1 MIVAQ
6 QGYQGSYHDIVRM
19 EAFPGSEMLALDDF
33 HSVVNA
39 VETGVASVGIMAV
52 ENSIH
57 GDTGAAL
64 ELRTN
69 FDGLAITDEM
79 ILDITHRLLGAFGAD
94 ITEFRTHPV
103 AISQTRRTSRSRY
116 PNARLVESTDTA
128 LAVQEVAE
136 LIRRGIT
143 NVAAIG
149 SRMAGKLHSEVLEL
163 DDNMNDYEHNNTR
176 FIIFR
181 KESDIDSNVAKNA
194 DKTTARL
201 TMPNERNSLLQT
213 MQILSDLGIDYTSLN
228 ANSFRHDSRGNDII
242 VPLEF
247 THSWHDDRFVEAVSR
262 LLSINV
268 AVKNLGSYVSGKVI
282 KV

>member
-6 QGYQGSYHDIVRM
+6 QGYEGSYHDIVRM
-19 EAFPGSEMLALDDF
+19 KAFPDSGMLALDDF
-33 HSVVNA
+33 HSVVHA

-69 FDGLAITDEM
+69 FDGLAITGEM
-79 ILDITHRLLGAFGAD
+79 IFEITHRLLGAFDTD
-94 ITEFRTHPV
+94 ITEIRTHPV

-136 LIRRGIT
+136 LIRRKIT

-149 SRMAGKLHSEVLEL
+149 SRIAGSLHPEVEEL

-181 KESDIDSNVAKNA
+181 RESDIDSKVTENA

-201 TMPNERNSLLQT
+201 TIPNERNSLVHS
-213 MQILSDLGIDYTSLN
+213 MQILSELGIDYTSLM
-228 ANSFRHDSRGNDII
+228 ANSFRHDSRGGHI
-242 VPLEF
+242 VVPVEF
-247 THSWHDDRFVEAVSR
+247 THSWHDNRFVEAVSR
-262 LLSINV
+262 LLEINV